1 MSGSIVAGI
10 MTDASLTQNG
20 LFFFFVYPGIFHPT
34 TTNAAPACLPA
45 CVHCF
50 LLPPTPE
57 AGSYEDEQYSPSAC
71 RVSWIANVAIEMAIF
86 YMIFGK
92 KDQEKLEMTVMH
104 CATGREAWMPTA
116 AITVYRAPSWY
127 TLSPYRKAFL
137 YHKRGITFDDSAKID
152 LFRSSQPCISSPFKR
167 FKTFSPRKQ
176 TEKKIMFFSLSFSLG
191 MFIFVSSVFFLSL
204 TLRNLI
210 KAKP

>member
-1 MSGSIVAGI
+1 
-10 MTDASLTQNG
+10 MTNEWVDCGWHYDRCLSYAELSV
-20 LFFFFVYPGIFHPT
+20 FFCLSWYFPSNHDQCR
-34 TTNAAPACLPA
+34 ACLPA
-45 CVHCF
+45 CIHCF

-57 AGSYEDEQYSPSAC
+57 AGSYEDEQSSPSAC
-71 RVSWIANVAIEMAIF
+71 RVSWIANVATEMPIF

-92 KDQEKLEMTVMH
+92 KDQEILEMTVMH

-137 YHKRGITFDDSAKID
+137 YHKCGITFDDSVKID
-152 LFRSSQPCISSPFKR
+152 LLRSSQPCISSPLKR
-167 FKTFSPRKQ
+167 FKTFSRQKQ

-191 MFIFVSSVFFLSL
+191 MFIFVSSFFFLSL